1 MGVVIGDLIVTDSAI
16 IEAGKYTTGA
26 VLGKVSDTGILKL
39 SATKDADDNDI
50 TDGSEKVYAIL
61 LEDVDSD
68 TQKSVPILL
77 LGEVD
82 KNQLSFGNGWDLE
95 TITRALRD
103 ISIFAKGV
111 VNG

>member
-1 MGVVIGDLIVTDSAI
+1 MGVVIGDLMVTDSGI
-16 IEAGKYTTGA
+16 IEAGSYTAGA
-26 VLGKVSDTGILKL
+26 VLGKVTDTGILKL
-39 SATKDADDNDI
+39 STTKNGDDDV
-50 TDGSEKVYAIL
+50 TDGSEKPYAIL
-61 LEDVDSD
+61 LEDVVTD

-82 KNQLSFGNGWDLE
+82 KSTLSFGEGWDLE
-95 TITRALRD
+95 SVVRALRD